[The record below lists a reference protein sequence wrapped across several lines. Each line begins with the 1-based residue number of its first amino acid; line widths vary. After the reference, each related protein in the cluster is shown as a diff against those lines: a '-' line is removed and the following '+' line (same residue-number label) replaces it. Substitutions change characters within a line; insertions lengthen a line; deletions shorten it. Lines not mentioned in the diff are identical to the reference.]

1 MQLNN
6 GLIFMSDTRTNAG
19 LDNISQFCKLFTF
32 HKKDER
38 FITLLA
44 AGNLATTQSVISVL
58 EERNKTPLESGLS
71 ILDAPSMFQVAR
83 LVGDTLH
90 EVIQRN
96 SDVGQK
102 ADATFPATFIV
113 GGQIHGSG
121 PKLFL
126 IYPEGNFI
134 EANIDSPYFQIG
146 ETKYGRPILLRAYD
160 ADMSW
165 EAAIK
170 LLLISFDSTVKA
182 NLSVGLPLDM
192 QVYKRD
198 SFECMH
204 RKRIYAEDPYFMSV
218 SQGWSEAL
226 KSAFD
231 KLPDFQL

>member
-1 MQLNN
+1 
-6 GLIFMSDTRTNAG
+6 MSDTRTNAG
-19 LDNISQFCKLFTF
+19 FDNISQFCKLFTF

-58 EERNKTPLESGLS
+58 EERSITSSEGGSS
-71 ILDAPSMFQVAR
+71 ILNAPSMFQAAR
-83 LVGDTLH
+83 LVGDTLR

-102 ADATFPATFIV
+102 ADATFHATFIV
-113 GGQIHGSG
+113 GGQIHGSE

-165 EAAIK
+165 EEAIK
-170 LLLISFDSTVKA
+170 LLLISFDSTLKA

-192 QVYKRD
+192 QVYRRD

-204 RKRIYAEDPYFMSV
+204 RKRIYAEDPYYMSV
-218 SQGWSEAL
+218 SQGWGKAL
-226 KSAFD
+226 KSAFN

>member
-1 MQLNN
+1 
-6 GLIFMSDTRTNAG
+6 MSDTRTNAG

-44 AGNLATTQSVISVL
+44 AGNLATTQSVVSL
-58 EERNKTPLESGLS
+58 LKEEIKLS
-71 ILDAPSMFQVAR
+71 SDPGSSIMNARSMFQVAR
-83 LVGDTLH
+83 LVGDTLR

-102 ADATFPATFIV
+102 ADATFHATFIV

-134 EANIDSPYFQIG
+134 EANSDSPYFQIG

-160 ADMSW
+160 AEMSW

-192 QVYKRD
+192 QVYKKD

-204 RKRIYAEDPYFMSV
+204 RKRINAEDTYYKSV
-218 SQGWSEAL
+218 SQGWSDAL

-231 KLPDFQL
+231 KLPNFEF